1 MNKSR
6 RPPPTREIVLGVIGR
21 LASSSMQHVA
31 HQPPPRTG
39 RQPFAAFALAGA
51 LSIACMLL
59 SPAVARADTN
69 AVKLRVAAR
78 VASFFRVQI
87 THQAGHFSIT
97 ESDIRRGYIDLA
109 QATHFS
115 VTTNVADAFVVDFQ
129 PHNNIL
135 RSVLVTG
142 LDTPVEFGA
151 GGGSAQQSASHGRIS
166 FRQLGYRFHLQP
178 DVLPGVYPWPMR
190 ISVHTVS

>member
-1 MNKSR
+1 MIKTRHRVADPLATSQGR
-6 RPPPTREIVLGVIGR
+6 LVDHQPTRRRDRTLLGMGPG
-21 LASSSMQHVA
+21 AAAKTVA
-31 HQPPPRTG
+31 
-39 RQPFAAFALAGA
+39 AACALFLCFSLLTPAIAGT
-51 LSIACMLL
+51 
-59 SPAVARADTN
+59 DTN
-69 AVKLRVAAR
+69 TVKLRVAAR

-87 THQAGHFSIT
+87 TLQADHFSIT

-115 VTTNVADAFVVDFQ
+115 VTTNVTDAFVVDFQ

-135 RSVLVTG
+135 LSVLVIG
-142 LDTPVEFGA
+142 LDAPVEFGA
-151 GGGSAQQSASHGRIS
+151 GGGSAQQSASHGRVS